1 MWVSARACSAQ
12 LGVNS
17 ARDVTDCQ
25 KCDGVSPLQ
34 GRRAAVLARCVCTPR
49 RQVAVRN
56 LVRLRASCSLS
67 YVARR
72 SAHRRVRVRAGTF
85 YSVNDRSAWL
95 PAVRAVKA
103 REWHPQRC
111 DGRERRPRLVRGLL
125 DGRGRLK
132 LGHEVRAPLE
142 CHRVRLETA
151 ARPASASTCGPKP
164 KLCRRRPLGRGSCLE
179 QPCRLPWFALHCAR
193 RCVNFAMAAD
203 DVSYE
208 PDTMA
213 PLCVQLFEARGP

>member
-1 MWVSARACSAQ
+1 M
-12 LGVNS
+12 
-17 ARDVTDCQ
+17 
-25 KCDGVSPLQ
+25 
-34 GRRAAVLARCVCTPR
+34 LARCVCTPR

-151 ARPASASTCGPKP
+151 AGPASASTCGPKP
-164 KLCRRRPLGRGSCLE
+164 KLLSAQTLRSRVLSRAAVPLALVCIALRAKVRQLCDGGGRRVVRTGHDGSAVRAALRGAAGSLD
-179 QPCRLPWFALHCAR
+179 PNAL
-193 RCVNFAMAAD
+193 
-203 DVSYE
+203 SW
-208 PDTMA
+208 
-213 PLCVQLFEARGP
+213 RGPFFREDFSL